1 MKKIEFF
8 LLMLILLGAFN
19 IRLYQFHRPVADWH
33 SWRQVDTS
41 AVSRNFLKYGFDVLH
56 PKFDDFSKGV
66 SLLDN
71 PQGYRFVEF
80 PIYNVLQAGLF
91 KLFGNFTLEQWGR
104 LVTIFSQ
111 LLAMV
116 FLYAIVKKYLNVRAG
131 LIATS
136 FLAFVPYNIYFG
148 RVILPDSSMV
158 MASLGGIYFFDRWLE
173 IKSKI
178 KNKQSLSLRD
188 QKSKVQFKIQN
199 YIFFVLSIVFTTSA
213 FLFKPFALF
222 FTLPLLYLAFRAFGI
237 VFLRKKELWLF
248 LVVTLTP
255 LILWRLWMQQYPEG
269 IPQSGW
275 LFNQYGIRFKGAFFH
290 WLFAERIGQLIL
302 GYFGLPFVI
311 IGMLL
316 KNKKEGLLW
325 YAFLASSFLYMTV
338 IAYGNVHHDYYQI
351 LIMPTLAIFFASGAN
366 FVFEKA
372 GELFNR
378 YTSYVIV
385 IACVLFMLAFGWYK
399 IRDYY
404 NLQHVEVLMAGEAV
418 DRLAPKEAKVI
429 APYGGDTTLLYYTKR
444 RGWPVWDRPIQ
455 EFLKAGAQ
463 YLVFTEPKEDEL
475 NFKKYFP
482 VVDALEN
489 EYVIFDLTKP
499 LPLAEE
505 ILKPKKSKK

>member
-8 LLMLILLGAFN
+8 LLILILLGAFVA
-19 IRLYQFHRPVADWH
+19 RLYQFQRPVADWH
-33 SWRQVDTS
+33 AWRQVDTS

-111 LLAMV
+111 LLTMV
-116 FLYAIVKKYLNVRAG
+116 FLYFIVKKYLNVRAG
-131 LIATS
+131 LITIS

-178 KNKQSLSLRD
+178 K
-188 QKSKVQFKIQN
+188 IQN
-199 YIFFVLSIVFTTSA
+199 YIFFILSVIFTASA
-213 FLFKPFALF
+213 FLLKPFALF
-222 FTLPLLYLAFRAFGI
+222 FTLPLLYLAFRVFGI
-237 VFLRKKELWLF
+237 GFLRKKELWLF
-248 LVVTLTP
+248 LVATLAP

-325 YAFLASSFLYMTV
+325 YAFLASSLVYMTV

-351 LIMPTLAIFFASGAN
+351 LIMPTLAIFFASGIN
-366 FVFEKA
+366 FILDKS
-372 GELFNR
+372 GELLNR
-378 YTSYVIV
+378 YTSYAIVIV
-385 IACVLFMLAFGWYK
+385 CVLFMLAFGWFK

-404 NLQHVEVLMAGEAV
+404 NLQHVEVLLAGEAV
-418 DRLAPKEAKVI
+418 DKFTPKDAKII
-429 APYGGDTTLLYYTKR
+429 APYGGDTTLLYYTNR

-463 YLVFTEPKEDEL
+463 YLVFTKPKEDEL

-482 VVDALEN
+482 VVDELEN
-489 EYVIFDLTKP
+489 EYIIFDLTKP

-505 ILKPKKSKK
+505 ILKPKKNKK